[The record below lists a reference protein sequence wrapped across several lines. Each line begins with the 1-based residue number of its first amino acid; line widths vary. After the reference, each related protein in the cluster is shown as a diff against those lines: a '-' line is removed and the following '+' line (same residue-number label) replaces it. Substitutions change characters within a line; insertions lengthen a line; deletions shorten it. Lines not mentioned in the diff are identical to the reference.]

1 MVTIIQIGEYVV
13 MGNRNPRIFMNC
25 KHGILISL
33 DILLGVFDVAPV
45 GCLSSPHTLSDL
57 VKYLHLAN

>member
-45 GCLSSPHTLSDL
+45 GC
-57 VKYLHLAN
+57 